1 MPTCPNCGEIVMGG
15 DPYCPNCGTIFA
27 NPREYEE
34 NIIDEFK
41 YAYNRAKILYYGE
54 NYIKGFSML
63 LSASRNYKKMS
74 DSERAQVRAKP
85 FSEYWVRELCCR
97 TVNLH
102 ARYYRDASD
111 LIISQ
116 NMRVN
121 VCMDCDCI
129 YPAYVDNCEKCGKAT
144 TKPYSHTP
152 EGAEKTVLEIFE
164 DSFYSESQIDR
175 MARGTANFM
184 KSNGCVLVEIRD
196 MGYLNRDFIFEKE
209 HRYFT
214 TTYECRFDFEYRGMR
229 TFTEV
234 EVKHNYDRLFADE
247 TFRKEVRNI
256 ENKKGYSFRDCVG
269 GFKNARL
276 FQVDLL
282 FTDDITFL
290 VRFDV
295 GDGRIA
301 TYKIDFDTMKLCEYD
316 IIDPETYNWGDCY

>member
-27 NPREYEE
+27 NPTEYEE

-41 YAYNRAKILYYGE
+41 YDYNRAKSFYHLEHYE
-54 NYIKGFSML
+54 NGFSML
-63 LSASRNYKKMS
+63 RSASRHYKKMS
-74 DSERAQVRAKP
+74 DLEKAQVRAKP
-85 FSEYWVRELCCR
+85 FKEDWVRELCCR

-102 ARYYRDASD
+102 ARYYTEALDFIREHKI
-111 LIISQ
+111 IISI
-116 NMRVN
+116 
-121 VCMDCDCI
+121 CPDCDCI
-129 YPAYVDNCEKCGKAT
+129 YPRYVETCEKCK
-144 TKPYSHTP
+144 KPLKSNAQTP
-152 EGAEKTVLEIFE
+152 EEAERNIREIFE
-164 DSFYSESQIDR
+164 GSFYSETQIDR

-184 KSNGCVLVEIRD
+184 KSNNCALVEIRD
-196 MGYLNRDFIFEKE
+196 MNYLNLNFIFEKE

-234 EVKHNYDRLFADE
+234 EVKHSYDRLFADE
-247 TFRKEVRNI
+247 TFRKEVKNI

-269 GFKNARL
+269 GFKNIRL

-282 FTDDITFL
+282 FTDDISFL

-301 TYKIDFDTMKLCEYD
+301 TYKIDFDAMKLCEYD